1 MAGEFDVLVLN
12 LPVKPVVIVMP
23 EPPALPEPF
32 LSMAIRVHWA
42 PFDFKR
48 HVGALFNHHSSHY
61 EIETRV
67 CEARQKKESGI
78 TDVGVEAV
86 LEAGAF
92 CDLVKMYADARD
104 RVTHL
109 KRTLGEC
116 GVPHVVV
123 SPDELELSALE
134 AARAELDMRRDLPGA
149 KKLAEALE

>member
-12 LPVKPVVIVMP
+12 LPVRPVVIVMP

-32 LSMAIRVHWA
+32 LSIAIRVRWA
-42 PFDFKR
+42 HFDFNR
-48 HVGALFNHHSSHY
+48 HAGALFVNHSGAY
-61 EIETRV
+61 DLDTRV
-67 CEARQKKESGI
+67 REARQMKERGV

-92 CDLVKMYADARD
+92 CDQVKMYADARD

-116 GVPHVVV
+116 GVLCEVVGKA
-123 SPDELELSALE
+123 ELELSALE

-149 KKLAEALE
+149 KKLAEVLE